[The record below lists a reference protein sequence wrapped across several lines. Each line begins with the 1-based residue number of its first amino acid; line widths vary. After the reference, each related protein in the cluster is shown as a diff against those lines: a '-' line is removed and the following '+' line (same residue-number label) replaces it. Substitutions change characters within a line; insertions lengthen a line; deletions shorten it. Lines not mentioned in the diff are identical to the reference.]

1 MSSENKPVMPP
12 ERIEETE
19 TEEEIRREE
28 AAKGKGERAFE
39 VFCAAIFLGMIGLVF
54 FNAFLRYVFRSSF
67 APSEEWAR
75 FLFIYITFIGG
86 IEAFYRHKHIAVDMF
101 VNMISGASR
110 KAVDIV
116 ASLFMLAALVLLLF
130 GGISVVLQTLDT
142 YSVATDVNMAFINGT
157 LPVMAFAAIIIH
169 LRDIVRLIRTPA
181 SSTPRPKRNRGENME
196 LVVFLV
202 SLFGFLALGIPI
214 AIVLVLCSMVLMYY
228 GGMWDSMFVMIIP
241 QSMLDGANNYPL
253 MAIPFFVFA
262 GEIMTEGGLSKRVV
276 KLAQLIIG
284 RVRGGLGYAA
294 IVSSVIFAGLMGSSV
309 GEAAALG
316 SLLLP
321 MMAQAGYKPGRAGGV
336 IASGA
341 ILGPIIPP
349 STNFILLGA
358 TVGLS
363 ITKLFM
369 IGLVP
374 GLIIGLCLMVTWF
387 FIVRIDGY
395 KEKIEFKKGEA
406 SKIVRD
412 AMPAFMM
419 PVLLLGGIRFGVF
432 TPTEGGAF
440 ACVYAIAVCTLYY
453 RELTFKGLLA
463 VSARA
468 ARTTSVVMLIVATA
482 TAVGWFITSA
492 QIPMQVAELFQP
504 LVDSPILLLLS
515 INVFLFLAGMVMDL
529 TPNVLIFAPVFY
541 PLIQQA
547 GIDPYFFGL
556 LFILNLG
563 IGVITPPV
571 GTVLYVV
578 CGIGN
583 IKIGNLV
590 RNMAP
595 FLIVE
600 MLVLFLLLFFPSLSI
615 EPMKFLMK

>member
-1 MSSENKPVMPP
+1 MAELTIDPTTIRKALDEFVESYKPSDTPTQEVGYVATAGDGIAHVTGLPGCMAN
-12 ERIEETE
+12 ELLTFEDGTLGLAFNLDAREIGVVILGDFTGIEEGQE
-19 TEEEIRREE
+19 VRRT
-28 AAKGKGERAFE
+28 GE
-39 VFCAAIFLGMIGLVF
+39 VLSVPVGDGYLGRVVDPLGNPIDGL
-54 FNAFLRYVFRSSF
+54 
-67 APSEEWAR
+67 
-75 FLFIYITFIGG
+75 
-86 IEAFYRHKHIAVDMF
+86 
-101 VNMISGASR
+101 
-110 KAVDIV
+110 
-116 ASLFMLAALVLLLF
+116 
-130 GGISVVLQTLDT
+130 
-142 YSVATDVNMAFINGT
+142 
-157 LPVMAFAAIIIH
+157 
-169 LRDIVRLIRTPA
+169 
-181 SSTPRPKRNRGENME
+181 
-196 LVVFLV
+196 
-202 SLFGFLALGIPI
+202 
-214 AIVLVLCSMVLMYY
+214 
-228 GGMWDSMFVMIIP
+228 
-241 QSMLDGANNYPL
+241 
-253 MAIPFFVFA
+253 
-262 GEIMTEGGLSKRVV
+262 GEIKTEGGLSKRVV